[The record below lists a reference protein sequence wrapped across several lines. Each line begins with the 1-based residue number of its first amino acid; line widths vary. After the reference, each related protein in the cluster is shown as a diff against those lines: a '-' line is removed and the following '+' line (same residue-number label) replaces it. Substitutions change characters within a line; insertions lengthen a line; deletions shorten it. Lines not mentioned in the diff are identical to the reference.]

1 MRKVTMLDKARFQ
14 KNSSEPAILPISVF
28 SDFDGTIAHPDSI
41 NFLAE
46 WFGGTEFRREIGKKI
61 LSGEISLRDGILQEV
76 AVIKGTFPEVLELL
90 RQHIEVDKEF
100 PGFADWC
107 YRHQV
112 PLSVLSGGIQEVVEN
127 LLAPFNLQGVRIVAN
142 SLQITGGQW
151 SLQFLDQTE
160 WGHDKSRDVLL
171 AKSQGY
177 CTVFLGDG
185 LSDRGAARSADI
197 VFARAGLARYCEHE
211 EIPYKEFSN
220 FLEVQHDLMA
230 LLEGHE
236 GTRKSQG

>member
-1 MRKVTMLDKARFQ
+1 MTMLDKAHFR
-14 KNSSEPAILPISVF
+14 KNPSGPAFLPLSVF

-76 AVIKGTFPEVLELL
+76 AAIKGTFPQVLELL

-100 PGFADWC
+100 PGFANWC
-107 YRHQV
+107 SRHKV
-112 PLSVLSGGIQEVVEN
+112 PLSVLSGGIQQVVES
-127 LLAPFNLQGVRIVAN
+127 LLAPFNLEGVRIVAN
-142 SLQITGGQW
+142 SLQIAGGQW
-151 SLQFLDQTE
+151 SLQFLDETE
-160 WGHDKSRDVLL
+160 WGHDKARDVLL

-177 CTVFLGDG
+177 CAVFLGDG

-197 VFARAGLARYCEHE
+197 VFARAGLARYCEQE
-211 EIPYKEFSN
+211 GIPYKEFSN
-220 FLEVQHDLMA
+220 FLEVQHSLMA
-230 LLEGHE
+230 LVEGHE
-236 GTRKSQG
+236 GTPKSRG